1 MSMIEK
7 NELVKRLEHISH
19 NSYLP
24 EQDRETIKDTIS
36 VLQSMIQKDFRKTV
50 SSVEKLRETISGDFY
65 IVEEVAE
72 MFGISVQSVYKWIKL
87 GKIHVE
93 QFAAPG
99 GTKYLIPKEQ
109 FKAPKYQKQIE
120 SVKRTKEALARVK
133 PVVDEPSDLY
143 PVTAEDDM
151 EELDVK

>member
-1 MSMIEK
+1 MIEK

-19 NSYLP
+19 NSHLP
-24 EQDRETIKDTIS
+24 EQDRETIQDTIS
-36 VLQSMIQKDFRKTV
+36 VLQGMVQKEFRKTV
-50 SSVEKLRETISGDFY
+50 SSVEKLRDTMKGDFY

-87 GKIHVE
+87 GKIQFE
-93 QFAAPG
+93 QHAVPG

-109 FKAPKYQKQIE
+109 FNAPKYQKQIE
-120 SVKRTKEALARVK
+120 SVRRTKEALARVK
-133 PVVDEPSDLY
+133 PVVDQASDLY